1 MKTRLLIVFL
11 FSSLVVSRA
20 QELFPHVDPASN
32 IPKGVFGVRI
42 FNEGYTEVAQFK
54 SMQSVRFM
62 LGLNSKWML
71 TQSFNF
77 SNHHVRTFPSDF
89 IDNDG
94 TLGYHTHGVK
104 KGNKYP
110 YQLSNL
116 NFNIKYRFLS
126 IDGEKEHFRMAAYV
140 EMATGNQAHDE
151 AEPSL
156 MGDNSGVGFGLI
168 ATRLYKKYSI
178 SGSLGGILPQK
189 YYFQENDSSM
199 NVMYGNALTYS
210 LSTGMLCL
218 PIKYKDYKQTNV
230 NLYAEFIGKAYQG
243 AFILNNEKETDVS
256 DVPALNK
263 GNYVDFRPSVQ
274 FIFQSNL
281 RVDLSMGTRLLGRSH
296 VRSYPVYYFTIQ
308 RYFYFK

>member
-1 MKTRLLIVFL
+1 MKTWLLIVSV
-11 FSSLVVSRA
+11 FSSVAVSQS

-42 FNEGYTEVAQFK
+42 FNEGYTEVSEFK
-54 SMQSVRFM
+54 SLQSVRFM
-62 LGLNSKWML
+62 LGLSSKWML

-89 IDNDG
+89 IRDDG
-94 TLGYHTHGVK
+94 TIGYHTHGVK

-116 NFNIKYRFLS
+116 NFSIKYRFLS
-126 IDGEKEHFRMAAYV
+126 IDEQQKHLRMAAYLEV
-140 EMATGNQAHDE
+140 ATGNQAHDE

-168 ATRLYKKYSI
+168 ATKLHKRFAV
-178 SGSLGGILPQK
+178 SGSFGGILPQK

-199 NVMYGNALTYS
+199 NVEYGNALTYS
-210 LSTGMLCL
+210 LSLGLLCL
-218 PIKYKDYKQTNV
+218 PLKYKDYKQTNV
-230 NLYAEFIGKAYQG
+230 NIYAEFIGKAYQG
-243 AFILNNEKETDVS
+243 ALILNNEKQITIS
-256 DVPALNK
+256 NVPALEK
-263 GNYVDFRPSVQ
+263 GNYVEFRPSVQ

-281 RVDLSMGTRLLGRSH
+281 RLDLSMGMPFIGRSY
-296 VRSYPVYYFTIQ
+296 VRTYPVYYLTLQ